1 MTCIDGK
8 RLSAYL
14 DGELPEE
21 ERVIVREHLALCA
34 ACRREAA
41 YLAFVSEALG
51 SLEGLEP
58 SPYFAPRL
66 KHLVSRRERGRR
78 VGRIVVGAAAAAA
91 AALSLLL
98 GGFLG
103 RALYA
108 GPNGASPNGNGELT
122 AYLGASPLEDFPD
135 GSLGE
140 AWGDVWAEGDDE

>member
-1 MTCIDGK
+1 MACIDEK
-8 RLSAYL
+8 KLSAYL

-21 ERVIVREHLALCA
+21 ERPAVQEHLALCA

-41 YLAFVSEALG
+41 RLAFVSEVLD

-78 VGRIVVGAAAAAA
+78 VGRIVVAAAAAAA

-108 GPNGASPNGNGELT
+108 GPNGAPSDGNGELT
-122 AYLGASPLEDFPD
+122 AYLDVSPLEDFPD

-140 AWGDVWAEGDDE
+140 AWGEVWAEGGNE

>member
-1 MTCIDGK
+1 MACIDEK
-8 RLSAYL
+8 NLSAYL

-21 ERVIVREHLALCA
+21 ERATIREHLALCA

-41 YLAFVSEALG
+41 YLAFVSEVLDY
-51 SLEGLEP
+51 LEVSEP

-66 KHLVSRRERGRR
+66 KHLVSRREHGRR

-91 AALSLLL
+91 AALSLVL

-108 GPNGASPNGNGELT
+108 EPGGTPSNGNGELT
-122 AYLGASPLEDFPD
+122 AYLGVSALEDFPD
-135 GSLGE
+135 GSLGA
-140 AWGDVWAEGDDE
+140 AWGDVWTEGDG